1 MINKLRLIVRSLDHY
16 RPIYDI
22 LMTIFAVG
30 IIITLII
37 DTQSEMPNEIT
48 LLTRRFDNAVWII
61 FIIDY
66 IIRLLIATDRVAFV
80 KQNIID
86 LIAILPFN
94 IMFQGVRAVRVV
106 RLLLMLRAFAYLNRA
121 YERVSEVLKTN
132 DFDHVLWFTF
142 CVIFLG
148 AISISFIEDMSIGDA
163 FWWSFVTTTT
173 VGYGD
178 IAPASLGG
186 RLIAVF
192 LMLVGIGFLSTLTGT
207 ISTFF
212 ISNMHKTTSNY
223 KDEEIQTI
231 IDKLNSFNNL
241 TVDDLNDMHSVL
253 IALKINKNA

>member
-1 MINKLRLIVRSLDHY
+1 MIKSLERY

-30 IIITLII
+30 IVITLII
-37 DTQSEMPNEIT
+37 DTQSELPDKIT
-48 LLTRRFDNAVWII
+48 LLSHRFDNAVWII
-61 FIIDY
+61 FTVDY
-66 IIRLLIATDRVAFV
+66 IIRLLIATDRFAFI
-80 KQNIID
+80 KHNIID

-106 RLLLMLRAFAYLNRA
+106 RLLLMLRAFAYLNRV

-142 CVIFLG
+142 CIVFLG
-148 AISISFIEDMSIGDA
+148 AISISFIDDMSIGDA

-212 ISNMHKTTSNY
+212 ISNMHKTANNY
-223 KDEEIQTI
+223 KDEEVQTI
-231 IDKLNSFNNL
+231 IDKLNSFDNL
-241 TVDDLNDMHSVL
+241 TVDDLNNMHSVL
-253 IALKINKNA
+253 MALKIHK